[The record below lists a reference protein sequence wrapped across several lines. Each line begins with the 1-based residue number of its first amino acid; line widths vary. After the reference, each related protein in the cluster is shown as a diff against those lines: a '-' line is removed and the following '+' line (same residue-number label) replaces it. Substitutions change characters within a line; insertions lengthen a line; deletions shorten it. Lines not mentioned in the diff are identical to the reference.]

1 MELHGGG
8 GGAGRVLGVA
18 KNSEKSSSPSPP
30 AKAALVAAARMWWLW
45 WPSSWSRSRSCTT
58 RQALPAVCIA
68 AALLSAAVFVLA
80 DDNGWWWARRSPDGM
95 PAALFIDDPRDS
107 ELPFNITA
115 DHLLDGLLTANFTY
129 NSCRSR
135 YEFSAYDKKSSHK
148 PSPYLIA
155 KLRKQEALQKRCGPG
170 TAAYKEAVRRLD
182 ASEGAGGDDDNDAC
196 RYVVYISYRGLG
208 NRILAIASSF
218 LYAVLT
224 DRVFLVDGGKDAGE
238 LFCEP
243 FPGTTWLLPPAAG
256 WPWWWF
262 SSSPL
267 SRLRGYLGGSK
278 ENLGNMLQSGGS
290 VGVSGDG
297 NVTWSVAPPP
307 YLYLHLSG
315 GYGFHDKLFFCGA
328 QQRLLKEVPWL
339 FMWTDNYLV
348 PGLFLTPPFAGEL
361 EAMFPE
367 KDAVF
372 HHLGRYLFH
381 PTNAVWHAV
390 TRYYRSNLAGGA
402 GPRRVVGV
410 QIRVFQ
416 KNHPPQEVLNQVL
429 SCVRREKLLPETI
442 AGNGSISS
450 SDAAVLVTSLSPWYG
465 DRIREEYTGGGSGG
479 WRVAGGGV
487 HQPSHEGR
495 QRWRDAAHDMRALS
509 EMWLLSM
516 CDALVTSGYSTF
528 GYVAAG
534 IAGLRPW
541 VMPRAPMWADDWREG
556 LDQRDLPCQRAASV
570 EPCFHSPSAYDC
582 AAGKDVELDKV
593 RPYIRRCVD
602 VKCGIK
608 LVNES
613 SSSQW

>member
-1 MELHGGG
+1 M
-8 GGAGRVLGVA
+8 GVA
-18 KNSEKSSSPSPP
+18 NNKEQANNSSSSP
-30 AKAALVAAARMWWLW
+30 AARIMWWW
-45 WPSSWSRSRSCTT
+45 WPSSSRSRSSCAA
-58 RQALPAVCIA
+58 RRALPAVCVA
-68 AALLSAAVFVLA
+68 AAVAAAVIVLT
-80 DDNGWWWARRSPDGM
+80 DDGDGWWWGRRSPDGM
-95 PAALFIDDPRDS
+95 PSALFIDDPRDS

-115 DHLLDGLLTANFTY
+115 DHLLDGLLTSDFSHK
-129 NSCRSR
+129 SCRSR
-135 YEFSAYDKKSSHK
+135 YELASYQKKSSHK

-170 TAAYKEAVRRLD
+170 TAAYKNAVRRLD
-182 ASEGAGGDDDNDAC
+182 AGEGAVGDDGC
-196 RYVVYISYRGLG
+196 RYLVYISYRGLG
-208 NRILAIASSF
+208 NRMLAIASSF

-224 DRVFLVDGGKDAGE
+224 ERVLLVDGGKDAGE

-243 FPGTTWLLPPAAG
+243 FPGTTWLLPPAG
-256 WPWWWF
+256 GWF

-267 SRLRGYLGGSK
+267 RGLRGYLGGAK
-278 ENLGNMLQSGGS
+278 ESLGNVLQSGGA
-290 VGVSGDG
+290 VAVSGNG

-307 YLYLHLSG
+307 YLYLHLAG

-328 QQRLLKEVPWL
+328 QQRLLGEVPWL

-361 EAMFPE
+361 DAMFPE

-390 TRYYRSNLAGGA
+390 TRYYHSNLAA
-402 GPRRVVGV
+402 GRRRVVGV

-416 KNHPPQEVLNQVL
+416 KKQPPQVVLDQVL
-429 SCVRREKLLPETI
+429 SCVRGEKLLPETL
-442 AGNGSISS
+442 AGGNGTSS
-450 SDAAVLVTSLSPWYG
+450 PPDAAVLVTSLSPWYG
-465 DRIREEYTGGGSGG
+465 ERIREEYG
-479 WRVAGGGV
+479 VAGGV

-528 GYVAAG
+528 GYVAG
-534 IAGLRPW
+534 GLAGLRPW

-556 LDQRDLPCQRAASV
+556 LDPSDPPCWRAASV

-582 AAGKDVELDKV
+582 AAGKDVELEKV